1 MDDLIEQYG
10 ITVEEIRLELRRVRE
25 QNSVTDGLL
34 IPVWSFY
41 GNQWQ
46 TMKDGSEPGRTGME
60 GQRSC
65 LLTINAVDGS
75 IIDLAK
81 GY

>member
-1 MDDLIEQYG
+1 MDNLIEQYG

-46 TMKDGSEPGRTGME
+46 TKKDGSEPEITGTE
-60 GQRSC
+60 GSQTC